1 MMKVLIGM
9 VILSLAATFAGG
21 CAAPAPSDA
30 PAAGAEPI
38 AGAPLAAPQRRVP
51 AADRLTEQVLCEI
64 LTAEFAGQR
73 GLYDFATDKYLE
85 LVRQLRD
92 KDVAQ
97 RATHIAVFSKRYE
110 AAREA
115 ADIWV
120 EVDPENL
127 EARQALASLQIRS
140 GEIDAAVENLEWV
153 LRSDEGDSAQ
163 KFRAIASFL
172 GREAEVGVGM
182 AVMERLIENRQ
193 DDADALFAYALLAL
207 RDDQTDKAREAMERV
222 LEIEPP
228 SATVAMAYLSI
239 LQKQGDKETAIA
251 WLEKAL
257 SDNPE
262 QAELRMLYAR
272 MLADAG
278 EFEQA
283 RRQFELLAEIAPDN
297 ADVHYALGLL
307 YLQES
312 RLDEAKASFTT
323 LIEQG
328 NRVNEASYYLGQ
340 IANIENKFEEALRWF
355 QAVDSG
361 ENRFNAQLN
370 AALILAKL
378 GRADEAQQQLDGIEP
393 RGPEQRLRLVRV
405 RGEILTD
412 LGELQ
417 AAMDV
422 YDQALEGGYNSE
434 LLYSR
439 AMLAEKMGRLELL
452 ENDLRAILA
461 QEPDNAQALNAL
473 GYTLAD
479 RTDRYNEAY
488 QLIERALEL
497 SPKDFYILDSMG
509 WVLYRLGRL
518 DEAVTF
524 LRRARAIRDDAEV
537 AAHLAEVLWAKGDKD
552 GARHVWESAL
562 QTTPNHPMLL
572 DVIERFSP

>member
-1 MMKVLIGM
+1 MKMLTGLVVMLF
-9 VILSLAATFAGG
+9 VATLVGG
-21 CAAPAPSDA
+21 CATPVPSDA
-30 PAAGAEPI
+30 PANDSTTVVRAPAPAPERSAATAGD
-38 AGAPLAAPQRRVP
+38 L
-51 AADRLTEQVLCEI
+51 LTEQVLFDI

-73 GLYDFATDKYLE
+73 GLYDLATDKYLE
-85 LVRQLRD
+85 LARQLRD

-97 RATHIAVFSKRYE
+97 RATHIAVFSKRYD
-110 AAREA
+110 AARES

-120 EVDPENL
+120 EVDPDNL

-172 GREAEVGVGM
+172 GREAETEVGM
-182 AVMERLIENRQ
+182 AVMERLIEDRR

-207 RDDQTDKAREAMERV
+207 RAEQTDKAREAIERV
-222 LEIEPP
+222 LEIAPP
-228 SATVAMAYLSI
+228 TPSVAMAYLSI
-239 LQKQGDKETAIA
+239 LQKQDDQEAAMA
-251 WLEKAL
+251 WLEKSL
-257 SDNPE
+257 SDDPE
-262 QAELRMLYAR
+262 QIDLRMLYAR
-272 MLADAG
+272 LLADAK

-283 RRQFELLAEIAPDN
+283 RRQFELLSEVAPDN
-297 ADVHYALGLL
+297 ADVRYALGLL

-312 RLDEAKASFTT
+312 RLDDAKASFMH

-340 IANIENKFEEALRWF
+340 IANIENNFEEALRWF
-355 QAVDSG
+355 QAVDTG

-370 AALILAKL
+370 AALVLAKL
-378 GRADEAQQQLDGIEP
+378 ERAEEARQQLDDIEP
-393 RGPEQRLRLVRV
+393 RGSEQRFRLVRV

-422 YDQALEGGYNSE
+422 YDEALESGYNSE

-439 AMLAEKMGRLELL
+439 AMLAEKMGRLEQL
-452 ENDLRAILA
+452 ETDLRAILA

-479 RTDRYNEAY
+479 RTDRYQEAY
-488 QLIERALEL
+488 ELIQRALEL
-497 SPKDFYILDSMG
+497 SPEDFYILDSMG

-518 DEAVTF
+518 DEAVTY

-537 AAHLAEVLWAKGDKD
+537 AAHLAEVLWAKGDKA
-552 GARHVWESAL
+552 GARDVWESAL
-562 QTTPNHPMLL
+562 QITPNHPMLL